1 MTERK
6 TEILNLRLSEGLSAE
21 IERVAQRRGKSASEV
36 AREMLEHGVKVERQI
51 EAQELQRPYE
61 SGPFE
66 RSQGEL
72 VIRANF
78 RFFTRLEVE
87 QQGWDQEDWEAW
99 DERQRARH
107 EAGGT

>member
-6 TEILNLRLSEGLSAE
+6 TEVLNLRLAEGLSAE
-21 IERVAQRRGKSASEV
+21 IERVAQRRGVSASEV

-61 SGPFE
+61 HGLFD

-72 VIRANF
+72 TIKASF
-78 RFFTRLEVE
+78 RFYTRLEHE
-87 QQGWDQEDWEAW
+87 QQHWSEEEWDAWE
-99 DERQRARH
+99 EQKARR
-107 EAGGT
+107 ESVGS

>member
-21 IERVAQRRGKSASEV
+21 IERVAQRRGKSASEA
-36 AREMLEHGVKVERQI
+36 AREMLEHGVTVERQV
-51 EAQELQRPYE
+51 EAQELHRPYE

-72 VIRANF
+72 VIRASF

-87 QQGWDQEDWEAW
+87 RQSWDQEDWEAW
-99 DERQRARH
+99 EERERAR
-107 EAGGT
+107 EQAGGA